1 MFYDTYKELCE
12 KSGKSMSRVA
22 KDIGFEKSTI
32 TKWKQKGFA
41 PRIELLNKIADY
53 FGVSTDYLLGKEKTA
68 TQMDDSLSAEFTALY
83 SRLDENHQQ
92 AVVAMIKSLL
102 DSQ

>member
-1 MFYDTYKELCE
+1 MFYDIFSKLCQ
-12 KSGKSMSRVA
+12 KNGVA
-22 KDIGFEKSTI
+22 KSKVLLDLNISKSNVTA
-32 TKWKQKGFA
+32 WKNGRNNPSNAMVK
-41 PRIELLNKIADY
+41 KIADY

-92 AVVAMIKSLL
+92 AVVAMIKALL